1 VTAGPIVPGDRFR
14 EQLRQA
20 GITPDKPL
28 HAVLVTAMETA
39 RQAGEAVRGGA
50 RGLTP
55 EGEAELVR
63 RVGAEAAREAA
74 RGAERQARRLVCR
87 LDAGL
92 ALVAALALVAVGL
105 GGAWVGY
112 GIGRAQV
119 EVTGRA
125 VAATFRD
132 GAGSAEAWL
141 RLMRHNDIQAALAK
155 CRDRGAVRVVAGRT
169 ACAVPLWLDG
179 PAAAP

>member
-1 VTAGPIVPGDRFR
+1 MTAAPGERFR
-14 EQLRQA
+14 EQLRRA
-20 GITPDKPL
+20 GIGDDKPL
-28 HAVLVTAMETA
+28 HGVLVAVHEAAECARETA
-39 RQAGEAVRGGA
+39 KGA

-74 RGAERQARRLVCR
+74 RGAERQARRLVLR
-87 LDAGL
+87 FNAGL
-92 ALVAALALVAVGL
+92 ALMAALTLVAVGL
-105 GGAWVGY
+105 GGALADY
-112 GIGRAQV
+112 GIGRAQI

-125 VAATFRD
+125 VAAAFQD